1 MPCCRR
7 VFKPTLYLTINS
19 ELSVFGR
26 IKKMLYEVYNNDS
39 LVFSSRKSVSVV
51 EFTYIFEH
59 TRANRISCG
68 VNPP

>member
-51 EFTYIFEH
+51 EFTYI
-59 TRANRISCG
+59 
-68 VNPP
+68 